1 MWYKNDGLIYVIVA
15 SPEKKMSQQPYPMT
29 ADSLLW
35 FSGSYN
41 QSLFSPL
48 YPLVCAILPWTSP
61 QVNFLFL
68 AFFLLVPYFRYSFQR
83 SKNNLL
89 GGLVAP
95 SFSHFQNFA
104 TQNASKYRKIKGLLG
119 GEEVCPPNSSNLAKS
134 TTFSEMPLTSGFLA
148 HVPRCDRPCCPFPA
162 GLGDIPWTEY
172 IGSLARCKMEIL
184 FQNPKKSQGRKV
196 CRLKVGWLYA
206 TWPEG
211 IARQSRA
218 NT

>member
-1 MWYKNDGLIYVIVA
+1 MWYKNGGLICVIVV

-148 HVPRCDRPCCPFPA
+148 HVPRCDRPCCPFPT
-162 GLGDIPWTEY
+162 GLG
-172 IGSLARCKMEIL
+172 KMYHEPSISAHW
-184 FQNPKKSQGRKV
+184 PDVKWRYYSKIRKIRRV
-196 CRLKVGWLYA
+196 EKCAG
-206 TWPEG
+206 
-211 IARQSRA
+211 
-218 NT
+218 